1 MSSPFAFLRS
11 VTSKADKA
19 AQKYASSM
27 EQTGTMT
34 YKEAFDQCFEL
45 ECKSALRQ
53 IKLMKRMKDAIQ
65 DEFAELLEMPKKEKQ
80 SYMITIR
87 PDDTKVD
94 IIDFIQRVNAIV
106 SRKCFIEGK
115 YSYEQKGTSVEDH
128 GKGFHVHIVARM
140 TQASKGQVLRDMT
153 SSLKDW
159 IEAGFITP
167 NNIDVRTTK
176 NPDELIQNYLIE
188 YKSDDDHKEVT
199 QAMDELWR
207 TGNSLKRI
215 YTITH

>member
-19 AQKYASSM
+19 AQKYAASM
-27 EQTGTMT
+27 EQTGMMT
-34 YKEAFDQCFEL
+34 YKEAFDQCFDL

-65 DEFAELLEMPKKEKQ
+65 DEFAELLDMPKKEKQ
-80 SYMITIR
+80 AYMITIR
-87 PDDTKVD
+87 PDDTKAKLV
-94 IIDFIQRVNAIV
+94 DFIDKVQTLT

-115 YSYEQKGTSVEDH
+115 YSYEQKGTDSESL
-128 GKGFHVHIVARM
+128 GSGFHVHIVARM
-140 TQASKGQVLRDMT
+140 SQNSKGQVLRDVT
-153 SSLKDW
+153 STFKDW
-159 IEAGFITP
+159 IEKGLITP

-176 NPDELIQNYLIE
+176 NPDELVQNYMIE
-188 YKSDDDHKEVT
+188 YKSDDGHKETT

-207 TGNSLKRI
+207 TGNSLHRL
-215 YTITH
+215 YTFTQ